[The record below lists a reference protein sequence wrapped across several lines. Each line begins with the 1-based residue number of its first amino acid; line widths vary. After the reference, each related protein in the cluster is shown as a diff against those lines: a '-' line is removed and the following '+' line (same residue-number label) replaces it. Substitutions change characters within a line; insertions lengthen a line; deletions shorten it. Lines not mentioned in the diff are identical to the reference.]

1 MENNLKLSDKLLK
14 VQKEIHTISKDS
26 KNPHYKSNYADINS
40 VLKAVKPVLNKYG
53 ILYLT
58 PIEVTPCCSKMI
70 VATQL
75 TDGKDIYESKLVIQP
90 NENPQKIGS
99 QITYFR
105 RYGLI
110 SLLGLEVD
118 DDDGEIVATDLRSKA
133 TAQKV
138 SALIRANQIEPA
150 RKYLATVD
158 WSGKDVLKNK
168 LISHFK
174 NQ

>member
-1 MENNLKLSDKLLK
+1 
-14 VQKEIHTISKDS
+14 
-26 KNPHYKSNYADINS
+26 
-40 VLKAVKPVLNKYG
+40 
-53 ILYLT
+53 
-58 PIEVTPCCSKMI
+58 
-70 VATQL
+70 
-75 TDGKDIYESKLVIQP
+75 
-90 NENPQKIGS
+90 
-99 QITYFR
+99 
-105 RYGLI
+105 
-110 SLLGLEVD
+110 LLGLEVD